1 MGGMMSFEVS
11 EEELVKAAQGGEREA
26 MEVLFFR
33 YRDAIFRY
41 LLVMLQDEEA
51 AADLTQETFLRA
63 FHALPRLRKPRAFR
77 GWLYRIAANL
87 AHDERRRPTLPT
99 VSWEDMVSDDDP
111 HPGGEEPEGLWL
123 RKERHR
129 AVREALGQLPQEQ
142 REVVILYYSQGLA
155 LQEIARIL
163 GVPKGTVASRL
174 MRARQR
180 LRALLAPWLEEE
192 EE

>member
-1 MGGMMSFEVS
+1 MSFEVS
-11 EEELVKAAQGGEREA
+11 EEEWVKAAQGGEREA

-33 YRDAIFRY
+33 YRDAVFRY

-63 FHALPRLRKPRAFR
+63 FQALPRLRKPRAFR

-99 VSWEDMVSDDDP
+99 VSWEEMVSDDGS
-111 HPGGEEPEGLWL
+111 HPGGEEPERLWL

-142 REVVILYYSQGLA
+142 REVVILHYSQGLA

-180 LRALLAPWLEEE
+180 LRALLAPWLEGEE
-192 EE
+192 E